1 MISFVYSVPH
11 SQPILDS
18 GHTKVLLYRFC
29 KSTDNKKVLL
39 YWFCKSTD
47 KDKSYTK
54 NKQITQDSLETTWN
68 VSSDLCPD
76 LAPS

>member
-18 GHTKVLLYRFC
+18 GHTKVLLYR
-29 KSTDNKKVLL
+29 
-39 YWFCKSTD
+39 FCKSTD